1 MRPDQ
6 RRDLP
11 MRGAPDGPDAGQSRP
26 EEGLV
31 GPGADLLRSYPQ
43 LAGYARA
50 FIESA
55 APAAAFFWP
64 DPGAG
69 WLRVELYATEHGLG
83 MPGAQVAISR
93 AELPHRLTTRELDV
107 LTLLAGGLSNVQI
120 AERLVSSPRTI
131 STHVE
136 HILAKLGQAS
146 RTGAVAMA
154 VERGYLRLP
163 VPGDGPL
170 DGLTIGV
177 LQALVTGQPV
187 TAVPGPAP
195 AAARQAV
202 SRHAD
207 LTAHSGPAAVPPGPV
222 APARAATRPL
232 LVGSA
237 FPLHGPASDDGRQML
252 NGSALA
258 IGEINARGGIGGR
271 RLEQIVVSVDIFSP
285 DDVRRAFGELFS
297 AGVDALTSGYVF
309 AEDLARDLAADY
321 GAPYVHAM
329 TSQSQAMTVR
339 DNHSR
344 YHNFFQVCPT
354 EVHYGPGFIR
364 FLSEAQDDGW
374 RPRSR
379 RIAFVESALPS
390 GQMVN
395 ALTVLRAERSG
406 WEIAGVQTVPALG
419 TDWDAVVRDLERIEP
434 AAVMITQFLPG
445 ELAEFQILAARRLPE
460 TVIYAI
466 YNPSVPEFLHLAG
479 GAAEGLV
486 WATVTGTYHD
496 LIGQRFRA
504 DYAARFGSP
513 PGWSHAGI
521 AYDEVNLLAQAWM
534 SVPNPHNFDVV
545 CRELRRVRHRGVNGA
560 YFLDNAEQAGLSYPD
575 TTPDPSLG
583 QAHLVLQV
591 QNGEHKIISPEP
603 YAESRFR
610 APGAAAVLRLDPGL
624 APVA

>member
-11 MRGAPDGPDAGQSRP
+11 IRGAPDGPDAGQSQP
-26 EEGLV
+26 EECLV
-31 GPGADLLRSYPQ
+31 GPGADLLCSYPQ

-55 APAAAFFWP
+55 ASAAAFFWP

-69 WLRVELYATEHGLG
+69 WLRVELYATEHGPG

-93 AELPHRLTTRELDV
+93 VKLPHRLTTRELDV

-136 HILAKLGQAS
+136 HILAKLGQTS

-170 DGLTIGV
+170 DGLTIGL

-187 TAVPGPAP
+187 TSVPGPAP

-202 SRHAD
+202 S
-207 LTAHSGPAAVPPGPV
+207 
-222 APARAATRPL
+222 RPL

-285 DDVRRAFGELFS
+285 DDVRRAFGDLFS

-309 AEDLARDLAADY
+309 PEDLARDLAADY

-339 DNHSR
+339 DNRSR
-344 YHNFFQVCPT
+344 YLNFFQVCPT

-379 RIAFVESALPS
+379 RVAFVESALPS

-445 ELAEFQILAARRLPE
+445 ELAEFQILAASRLPE

-496 LIGQRFRA
+496 VIGQRFRD

-534 SVPNPHNFDVV
+534 LVPNPHNFDVV
-545 CRELRRVRHRGVNGA
+545 CHELRRVRYRGVNGA
-560 YFLDNAEQAGLSYPD
+560 YFLDNAEQAGMSYPD

-591 QNGEHKIISPEP
+591 QNGEHKIISPQP
-603 YAESRFR
+603 YAESSFR

-624 APVA
+624 VPVA